1 MLDILAIGEIVIDF
15 SPLFLSKN
23 GNPVYEAQPGG
34 APSNLLAAASR
45 LGAKTGLMG
54 VVGKDPLGD
63 FLCTVTKKYGIDDKG
78 LRQTELAPTPV
89 TLVVYDE
96 NGDRSFHSL
105 QTDTA
110 LNQISVEN
118 LDLEMIKS
126 SRILH
131 LAGSLLSLKNG
142 LPVYEKAKCHAKK
155 FGRLTCCDL
164 NWRPHMYGRSYA
176 QRVFPRYL
184 EGLDILKISHEELE
198 LLTNTWDLEAGSQK
212 LRELGIRVVC
222 VTLGAA
228 GSYFN
233 YAGGRAHLFTYNTK
247 VVDTNASGDVFTAAM
262 LVKLLEKNCVIDKI
276 PFEDMKQ
283 IMDFANAAGAVC
295 ASLKGAIC
303 AAPDRIQIQECR
315 RNVPFLKMEV
325 PGNLDDGKE
334 SDRG

>member
-15 SPLFLSKN
+15 SPLFLSKMEILCMKRSLEVL
-23 GNPVYEAQPGG
+23 PVICWQQPPDWGQK
-34 APSNLLAAASR
+34 A
-45 LGAKTGLMG
+45 GLMG

-142 LPVYEKAKCHAKK
+142 LPVYE
-155 FGRLTCCDL
+155 RQMPM
-164 NWRPHMYGRSYA
+164 R
-176 QRVFPRYL
+176 
-184 EGLDILKISHEELE
+184 KI
-198 LLTNTWDLEAGSQK
+198 
-212 LRELGIRVVC
+212 R
-222 VTLGAA
+222 
-228 GSYFN
+228 
-233 YAGGRAHLFTYNTK
+233 K
-247 VVDTNASGDVFTAAM
+247 VDV
-262 LVKLLEKNCVIDKI
+262 L
-276 PFEDMKQ
+276 
-283 IMDFANAAGAVC
+283 
-295 ASLKGAIC
+295 
-303 AAPDRIQIQECR
+303 
-315 RNVPFLKMEV
+315 
-325 PGNLDDGKE
+325 
-334 SDRG
+334 